1 MSGSGPRATGSVAA
15 GGAAVTITCETAEA
29 TQALAAGIGRRAEP
43 GTVIALSG
51 DLGAGKTCFIQGLA
65 AGLGVE
71 TPVTSPTF
79 VMIAEHA
86 GRMPLYHVDLY
97 RTERLAEIR
106 ALGLSELLDGE
117 GVTAIEWAEKAGPLL
132 PSRTVRVRIAGAG
145 DEPRT
150 VEIEGAPPDWLA
162 RRP

>member
-1 MSGSGPRATGSVAA
+1 VSTRPSATDAATA
-15 GGAAVTITCETAEA
+15 GGAVTVTCGSAGA
-29 TQALAAGIGRRAEP
+29 TQALAERIGRRARP

-65 AGLGVE
+65 AGLDVE

-86 GRMPLYHVDLY
+86 GRLPLYHVDLY
-97 RTERLAEIR
+97 RTESLAEIR
-106 ALGLSELLDGE
+106 ALGLDELLGDA
-117 GVTAIEWAEKAGPLL
+117 GVTAIEWAEKAEPLL
-132 PSRTVRVRIAGAG
+132 PPGTVRVRISGAG

-150 VEIEGAPPDWLA
+150 IEIEGAPPDWLETT
-162 RRP
+162 P